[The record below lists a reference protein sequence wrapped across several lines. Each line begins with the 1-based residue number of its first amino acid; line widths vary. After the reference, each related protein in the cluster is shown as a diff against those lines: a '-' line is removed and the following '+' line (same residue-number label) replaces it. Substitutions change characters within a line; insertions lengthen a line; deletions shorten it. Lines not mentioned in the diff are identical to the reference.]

1 MTTNI
6 FIKNANGNTIT
17 FQVDMKTER
26 LKDLLAKYS
35 VKTGITA

>member
-6 FIKNANGNTIT
+6 FIKNVNGNTLT
-17 FQVDMKTER
+17 FQVDMKTEK

-35 VKTGITA
+35 AKTGIKA